1 MADSSSTSE
10 SRSNMEPTVSSE
22 VKFEGKILKLRVD
35 KVRMADG
42 LIATREI
49 VEHCESICA
58 VPIDGQGNVLMVKQY
73 RKPAEAELLEIV
85 APVSE

>member
-1 MADSSSTSE
+1 MADSSSASE
-10 SRSNMEPTVSSE
+10 GRSNTEPTISSE

-49 VEHCESICA
+49 VEQCESICA
-58 VPIDGQGNVLMVKQY
+58 LPIDGQGNVLMVKQY
-73 RKPAEAELLEIV
+73 RKPAEAELL
-85 APVSE
+85 